1 MRLIWIIS
9 LVLLIACRENP
20 IPKPY
25 GYFRVGLPEQ
35 TYLQCDTT
43 LPFVFDYAS
52 SAVVILK
59 KDAQEKNWLDIEYP
73 RLNASIH
80 CSYTAVKNNIDVLT
94 RDAAELVQK
103 HAIKADEIREQFYS
117 NPQKGVYGNYYDI
130 RGNTASVAQF
140 YLTDSVRHFFRGS
153 VYFNHV
159 PNKDSVGPMAG
170 FIRRDVIRLME
181 SFQWK

>member
-1 MRLIWIIS
+1 MRLIWIFGM
-9 LVLLIACRENP
+9 VLLIACRENP
-20 IPKPY
+20 IPRPY
-25 GYFRVGLPEQ
+25 GYFRVDLPQQ
-35 TYLQCDTT
+35 TYQQCDTI
-43 LPFVFDYAS
+43 LPFVFDYAT
-52 SAVVILK
+52 SAVVKLK
-59 KDAQEKNWLDIEYP
+59 QDANEKHWIDIEYP
-73 RLNASIH
+73 HLNASVH
-80 CSYTAVKNNIDVLT
+80 CSYSVVKNNIEILT

-103 HAIKADEIREQFYS
+103 HAIKADEIREQFFS
-117 NPQKGVYGNYYDI
+117 NPQAGVYGNYYDI

-159 PNKDSVGPMAG
+159 PNKDSIYPVAG